1 MAGPFACLKE
11 TGNKVAVTL
20 FPGPARADKEDARNR
35 VTATLFPQP
44 APIEVPVVKILV

>member
-11 TGNKVAVTL
+11 TGWQSPYFVRSARENQQDMRNK
-20 FPGPARADKEDARNR
+20 

-44 APIEVPVVKILV
+44 VPIEVPVVKILV